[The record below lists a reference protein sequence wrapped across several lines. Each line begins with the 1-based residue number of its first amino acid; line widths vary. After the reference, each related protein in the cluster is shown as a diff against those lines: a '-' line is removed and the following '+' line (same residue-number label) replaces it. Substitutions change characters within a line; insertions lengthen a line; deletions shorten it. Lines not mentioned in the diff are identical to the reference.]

1 MIWSVPIYRESNRL
15 NALRTM
21 SMRIR
26 SYDEETG
33 EYSETLSNITG
44 DVIDLTKTAS
54 NPNGISLF
62 TDSTQTEFKSIY
74 TYLQEISKIYDELSV
89 KQQQDLMEKLFGKN
103 RANKQFT
110 CPYVQK
116 CA

>member
-1 MIWSVPIYRESNRL
+1 MMVWSVPIYRESNRL
-15 NALRTM
+15 NALRSI

-26 SYDEETG
+26 GYNEET
-33 EYSETLSNITG
+33 EELDDSLVTIKG
-44 DVIDLTKTAS
+44 DVVNLTKTAS

-62 TDSTQTEFKSIY
+62 TDTSQTEYKSIY
-74 TYLQEISKIYDELSV
+74 TYLQEISKIYDELGA
-89 KQQQDLMEKLFGKN
+89 KQQQQLLEKLFGKN
-103 RANKQFT
+103 RANNA